1 MTDKMIPETVVSLKL
16 AKKNID
22 TQEMKDRIVKEAIE
36 ALTLYLAA
44 NSAMLAFPEIM
55 VPISVMLAKFKKNTN
70 N

>member
-1 MTDKMIPETVVSLKL
+1 
-16 AKKNID
+16 
-22 TQEMKDRIVKEAIE
+22 MKDRIIKEALE

-44 NSAMLAFPEIM
+44 NSAMLAFPEMI